1 MECPN
6 SALHC
11 WMMCL
16 SNNQT
21 GKPHIYMHLC
31 PGPFTPSSRFASA
44 THLQFRPIET
54 ASNVPPHHKRR
65 LLPPRA
71 EPNDYDVG
79 VEARVNARSFR
90 IATAESQRSKTVK
103 IREPERWPIAAAI
116 HLSATSHTS
125 PSPPLPLFLKA
136 VCVYDGIMG
145 VRNSYFSFMKTSA
158 TKFKAKRTNLVVA
171 TNTYFCLV
179 SKPLTGVTGLKSQT
193 FFLPTNT
200 ASSPLLAVAD
210 SFFWGASIG

>member
-1 MECPN
+1 MREASESRLPRAKEAKPLRLGN
-6 SALHC
+6 RSAGQSL
-11 WMMCL
+11 
-16 SNNQT
+16 
-21 GKPHIYMHLC
+21 P
-31 PGPFTPSSRFASA
+31 PFTFAPPA
-44 THLQFRPIET
+44 T
-54 ASNVPPHHKRR
+54 
-65 LLPPRA
+65 LLHR
-71 EPNDYDVG
+71 
-79 VEARVNARSFR
+79 
-90 IATAESQRSKTVK
+90 
-103 IREPERWPIAAAI
+103 
-116 HLSATSHTS
+116 
-125 PSPPLPLFLKA
+125 PLPLFLKA

-145 VRNSYFSFMKTSA
+145 VKNSYFSFMKTSA

>member
-79 VEARVNARSFR
+79 VEARVEASESRLPRAKEAKPLRLGNRS
-90 IATAESQRSKTVK
+90 AGQS
-103 IREPERWPIAAAI
+103 
-116 HLSATSHTS
+116 
-125 PSPPLPLFLKA
+125 LPLFIFAPPATLLHRLL
-136 VCVYDGIMG
+136 YP
-145 VRNSYFSFMKTSA
+145 FS
-158 TKFKAKRTNLVVA
+158 
-171 TNTYFCLV
+171 
-179 SKPLTGVTGLKSQT
+179 
-193 FFLPTNT
+193 
-200 ASSPLLAVAD
+200 
-210 SFFWGASIG
+210 